1 MTVTLRKVLLE
12 LSDSELEIGLGLDHP
27 MHRKKV
33 RLAIEERRL
42 GFHVRYPFLSTINNT
57 WVIKEWLVDI
67 GLAQV
72 SFFSSS
78 SSESS
83 SWSLFF
89 YFILF
94 FFYFLL

>member
-1 MTVTLRKVLLE
+1 MTVVLRKVLLE

-42 GFHVRYPFLSTINNT
+42 GFHVRYPLLSTIGNT
-57 WVIKEWLVDI
+57 WVTKEWLVDV

-72 SFFSSS
+72 SSP
-78 SSESS
+78 
-83 SWSLFF
+83 
-89 YFILF
+89 
-94 FFYFLL
+94 FLLLLQTLPLTHIRSINNR

>member
-1 MTVTLRKVLLE
+1 MLLKVLLE

-57 WVIKEWLVDI
+57 WVTKEWLVDI

-72 SFFSSS
+72 PFSLFFSSS
-78 SSESS
+78 SSFSS
-83 SWSLFF
+83 FN
-89 YFILF
+89 
-94 FFYFLL
+94 